1 MVHMTYSLNEHAT
14 TTTSRIIDGFTWF
27 WIKDAYKQTYYRTR
41 SIELTCLCLGVI
53 GKFLQQ
59 HLVGITH
66 QIGRVGVV
74 AKIVS

>member
-1 MVHMTYSLNEHAT
+1 MTYSLNEHAT
-14 TTTSRIIDGFTWF
+14 TTTSRIIDCFTWS

-41 SIELTCLCLGVI
+41 SIELSCLSFGVI
-53 GKFLQQ
+53 GEFLQQ

-74 AKIVS
+74 TKIAS